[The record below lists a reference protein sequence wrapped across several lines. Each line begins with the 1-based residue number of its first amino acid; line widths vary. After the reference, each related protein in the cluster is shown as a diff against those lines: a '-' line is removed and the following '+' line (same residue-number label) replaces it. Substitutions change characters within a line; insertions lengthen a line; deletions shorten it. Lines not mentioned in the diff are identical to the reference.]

1 VRSLFFFLPLAALGV
16 VFLGRPVGEAEIASG
31 ATGGNRRLAHGVL
44 WGAYVVELLILVAVA
59 GRYRLSSIPVMPALA
74 AFTGLGGTWLMLAAR
89 HRTSP
94 HAGRLARGVLVVL
107 LAWGGIEA
115 ARQIRHD
122 LLTHRTGARQLADQI
137 APALA
142 PVPPETPSFRANE
155 PEGLEFRLF
164 KTGLS
169 WDGMTSAAAI
179 EDEVRAGR
187 VRCWAYRTDGNV
199 PPFEVR
205 SWLKAHTRDMTAD
218 VNARAGRV
226 TGLGV
231 FVP

>member
-1 VRSLFFFLPLAALGV
+1 
-16 VFLGRPVGEAEIASG
+16 
-31 ATGGNRRLAHGVL
+31 
-44 WGAYVVELLILVAVA
+44 
-59 GRYRLSSIPVMPALA
+59 MPALA
-74 AFTGLGGTWLMLAAR
+74 AFTGLGGTWLMLTAR
-89 HRTSP
+89 RRTSP
-94 HAGRLARGVLVVL
+94 HAGRLARGALVAL

-142 PVPPETPSFRANE
+142 PVPPGTPSFRASE

-164 KTGLS
+164 RTGLS
-169 WDGMTSAAAI
+169 WDGVTSAAAI

-187 VRCWAYRTDGNV
+187 VRCWAYRTDGKV
-199 PPFEVR
+199 PPAEVR
-205 SWLKAHTRDMTAD
+205 SWLKAHTRELTAD